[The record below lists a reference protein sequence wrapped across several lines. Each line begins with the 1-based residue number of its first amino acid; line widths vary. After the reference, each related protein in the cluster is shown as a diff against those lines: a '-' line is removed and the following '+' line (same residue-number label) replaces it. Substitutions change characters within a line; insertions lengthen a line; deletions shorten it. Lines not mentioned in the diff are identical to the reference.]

1 MKKILALVL
10 ARKNSKRLKNKNLLM
25 LSGKPL
31 ITWTLDTL
39 NKKEVRN
46 QFIDFIVST
55 DSLKIKN
62 LSKKYEFL
70 APWLRPKKLSGSKA
84 SSEAAAIHA
93 LNWYEKK
100 FQKID
105 GIFLFQPTS
114 PFRSQKDIFLAIDL
128 FQKNNKHVLSVC
140 KKKTYKFNVNDING
154 SLYLMP
160 TNILRKFKN
169 FERNGFIKINMS
181 RYRDNID
188 IDTIHDMKIARKI
201 LTSNN

>member
-1 MKKILALVL
+1 MKKIINYFLQG
-10 ARKNSKRLKNKNLLM
+10 LLYIVPISVT
-25 LSGKPL
+25 LYVVY
-31 ITWTLDTL
+31 WT
-39 NKKEVRN
+39 
-46 QFIDFIVST
+46 
-55 DSLKIKN
+55 
-62 LSKKYEFL
+62 
-70 APWLRPKKLSGSKA
+70 
-84 SSEAAAIHA
+84 
-93 LNWYEKK
+93 